1 MRYII
6 HLLPSEQQRQ
16 AYDDA
21 RARVAAVIGHNRALE
36 YPTAHIT
43 LVWAIQDAPDDPAP
57 IAQDALMAALER
69 WHSTGA
75 ITLTVGKP
83 VDTREHLLL
92 PLSDTATLANLRHGL
107 YLAVQT
113 IAAGPVGD
121 RAERVAKVREQTWPH
136 LTLAQEIDAE
146 RWERGMALLKGDAA
160 LLHTPLHCTE
170 LALVARDIDAGE
182 SYRIVGRVPL
192 EDRGGITVDLTG

>member
-6 HLLPSEQQRQ
+6 HLLPDERQRR

-21 RARVAAVIGHNRALE
+21 RARVADEIGHNRALE

-43 LVWAIQDAPDDPAP
+43 LVWAIQDTPDDPAP
-57 IAQDALMAALER
+57 IAQETLLAALER
-69 WHSTGA
+69 WRGTGA
-75 ITLTVGKP
+75 IPLTVREP

-92 PLSDTATLANLRHGL
+92 PLTDTAALAKLRHTL
-107 YLAVQT
+107 YLAAQT
-113 IAAGPVGD
+113 ITAGPAGD
-121 RAERVAKVREQTWPH
+121 HAERAAKVREQTWPH

-146 RWERGMALLKGDAA
+146 RWERGMALLKDDAA
-160 LLHTPLHCTE
+160 LLHAPLHCTE

-182 SYRIVGRVPL
+182 PYRIVGRVPL
-192 EDRGGITVDLTG
+192 DSGEVIA

>member
-6 HLLPSEQQRQ
+6 HLLPNEQQRR

-21 RARVAAVIGHNRALE
+21 RARLAAEIGHNRALE

-43 LVWAIQDAPDDPAP
+43 LVWAIQDTPGDPAP
-57 IAQDALMAALER
+57 IAQEALLATLEQWR
-69 WHSTGA
+69 GTGA
-75 ITLTVGKP
+75 IPLTVREP

-92 PLSDTATLANLRHGL
+92 PLTDTPALASLRHEL
-107 YLAVQT
+107 YLAAQGV
-113 IAAGPVGD
+113 AAGPTGD
-121 RAERVAKVREQTWPH
+121 RAGRAEQVREQTWPH

-146 RWERGMALLKGDAA
+146 RWERGMALLKDDGA
-160 LLHTPLHCTE
+160 LLRAPLYCNE

-182 SYRIVGRVPL
+182 PYRIVGRVPL
-192 EDRGGITVDLTG
+192 GDEQESAQQ